1 LIFCR
6 LKRVP
11 GEVAHADEGESGLL
25 HQSDV
30 AMNLFRR
37 AVDGLIAGSDEE
49 LAMVRPV
56 RMSGG
61 AWGRALGGAGGRR
74 RALLRS
80 TAARVANRFKERSY
94 F

>member
-1 LIFCR
+1 
-6 LKRVP
+6 
-11 GEVAHADEGESGLL
+11 
-25 HQSDV
+25 
-30 AMNLFRR
+30 MNLFRR
-37 AVDGLIAGSDEE
+37 AIDGLIAGADEE
-49 LAMVRPV
+49 LAIARPV

-74 RALLRS
+74 RAVLRS